1 MEHYEKLLIMEY
13 RMGLATICTVVIV
26 LISVIIILLVGNRK
40 IKHRGEKIATNIT
53 GFVLIISVLFLGL
66 QTASIVKKMKID
78 IDNKCYIMYTGNYIV
93 KHEGKNTDYCYINED
108 GNSIR
113 LQCLPAVNVG
123 EYVGYV
129 LYSKNSLYALEIIA
143 E

>member
-1 MEHYEKLLIMEY
+1 MEY

-93 KHEGKNTDYCYINED
+93 ANC
-108 GNSIR
+108 NSK
-113 LQCLPAVNVG
+113 LQ
-123 EYVGYV
+123 
-129 LYSKNSLYALEIIA
+129 
-143 E
+143 